1 MKKKVLFASGS
12 MELGGIERSLAALL
26 DAFDYERY
34 EADLLLYARR
44 GELLAE
50 LDAHCRVLPE
60 IPALSALTKPV
71 KELIQT
77 GQTAPAAARLLAK
90 ASVAC
95 RFSRTVRR
103 SDAAVFA
110 ALQANWAKSMRLFP
124 RLDEVYDTAVSFMWP
139 HNFIAEKVDAAK
151 KIAWVHTDYSA
162 GAMDFARDEKIWEQY
177 DRIAAVSAECAESFK
192 QVYPRLAAKV
202 TVIENL
208 LSPERI
214 RAQALTG
221 RAPEMEGEGAK
232 LLSVGRL
239 CYPKA
244 FEVAAQSCKR
254 LLTKHPGL
262 RWFVI
267 GFGPD
272 ENLLRQTVAELC
284 LEEHFILLGKKAN
297 PYPYMAACDIFVQPS
312 RYEGK
317 AVTVRE
323 AQILGKPVLI
333 TDFPTSAGQL
343 KNGYDGVICPFGAGN
358 VADALDALLVNDQ
371 LRLELAG
378 HCALS
383 DYSNREHLQTLY
395 DFIEGR
401 V

>member
-1 MKKKVLFASGS
+1 MNKKVLFASGS

-26 DAFDYERY
+26 SAFDYERY

-44 GELLAE
+44 GELLADI
-50 LDAHCRVLPE
+50 DARCRVLPE
-60 IPALSALTKPV
+60 IPALAALTKPV
-71 KELIQT
+71 KELVKT
-77 GQTAPAAARLLAK
+77 GQTAEAAARLLAK
-90 ASVAC
+90 AAVAC
-95 RFSRTVRR
+95 RYSRAVRH

-110 ALQANWAKSMRLFP
+110 ALQANWVKSMRLIA
-124 RLDEVYDTAVSFMWP
+124 RLEGTYDTAVSFMWP
-139 HNFIAEKVDAAK
+139 HNFVAEKVDAAK

-162 GAMDFARDEKIWEQY
+162 AAMDFNRDEKVWEQY
-177 DRIAAVSAECAESFK
+177 DRIAAVSAQCAESFAK
-192 QVYPRLAAKV
+192 VYPRLAGKV

-208 LSPERI
+208 LDTGRI
-214 RAQALTG
+214 RAQALAG
-221 RAPEMEGEGAK
+221 PAPEMEGEGVK
-232 LLSVGRL
+232 ILSVGRL

-244 FEVAAQSCKR
+244 FEVAAQTCKL
-254 LLTKHPGL
+254 LLTKRPDV
-262 RWFVI
+262 RWFII

-272 ENLLRQTVAELC
+272 ENLLRQTVAELG
-284 LEEHFILLGKKAN
+284 LEGRFILLGKKAN
-297 PYPYMAACDIFVQPS
+297 PYPYMAACDIYAQPS

-343 KNGYDGVICPFGAGN
+343 KDGFDGIICPFGAGN
-358 VADALDALLVNDQ
+358 VAEALDALLGNAA
-371 LRLELAG
+371 LRQELAG
-378 HCALS
+378 HCAQS

-401 V
+401 I